1 MAARRGYG
9 ASLKEGQAQTALCH
23 LPHIACI
30 IHHLA
35 LQERDSS
42 RHAFVA
48 PRLMRRLDALP
59 IMVHGQSR
67 SEVLHRL
74 TNRG

>member
-35 LQERDSS
+35 PERDSS
-42 RHAFVA
+42 PDAFVA
-48 PRLMRRLDALP
+48 SRLMRRLDALP
-59 IMVHGQSR
+59 IMVHGQSLG
-67 SEVLHRL
+67 EVLHRL